1 MITPTSHGLTR
12 GAMDPGEWPRV
23 RCTIARA
30 KRGGGDSAR
39 SRVIDVPFANS
50 AGAGTSPR
58 SGKPGRADTR
68 RLQGRGPPQ
77 QIVDHRPGG
86 GPKLGQSSLDIAA
99 LVVSPQSGD
108 RYVDR

>member
-1 MITPTSHGLTR
+1 MISPTSDGLTSR
-12 GAMDPGEWPRV
+12 VMGPWEWPRV

-30 KRGGGDSAR
+30 KRGGGDSTR

-58 SGKPGRADTR
+58 SGKSGRAGAR

-86 GPKLGQSSLDIAA
+86 GPKLGQSSVDITA

-108 RYVDR
+108 RDVDR